1 MIHPSARSTLTEA
14 LQPPSGYRF
23 DAGVATTY
31 SLSLGALLGLPAHFA
46 LLGDHDNSAEEDPLR
61 LVEGL
66 RRASRRLAVFCERG
80 RMEAPPAG
88 NALAVLAEGMVHEVC
103 APHGGAFHPKIWALR
118 YVAIDAAA
126 EPATVVRLLVLTRN
140 LTWDRCWDVSLRLDG
155 VPGKAKEASNK
166 PLADFLRWL
175 PLNTEGASPDLE
187 RQAMIVSLAKDIERA
202 DWEKPPGFTQ
212 LAFHVLGTAK
222 RAVPWSPLE
231 GGGKAQDVLIVSPF
245 VRAGALQTLREHCN
259 GDFMLVSRAD
269 ELDRL
274 PAGACLA
281 DDSAYVLKPD
291 TLLSEG
297 EEAGQADTL
306 QGLHAKVAVFQR
318 GQRVH
323 VAVGS
328 ANYTNAVVQNGS
340 NVEVVAEL
348 SGPVSRIPAPRQWLD
363 EHLQPLL
370 DTYTP
375 GGGEDAEGA
384 ERRQLQ
390 DQLEAIRRQIAAAAW
405 TLHCET
411 HPVSGWNLALSC
423 PGLPLDGAT
432 LHAWPL
438 AVVSER
444 ARAVQAGQVDLG
456 TFAGHEVSSLVG
468 FQVTPNSTR
477 AEELAVP
484 PLRFA
489 LEVSL
494 EGAPDDRADALVA
507 QLLGSRAAFLRYLA
521 LLLDDPQ
528 AAGCGAR
535 NRADG
540 SSGGSRDA
548 SGLMAN
554 YPLFEQLLRIYSR
567 EPERLEAID
576 RMVKRLKDTQFDGQP
591 CLPDDFLALWEVVGN
606 AIGKEAA

>member
-1 MIHPSARSTLTEA
+1 MIQPSERSTLTEA

-31 SLSLGALLGLPAHFA
+31 SLSLGALLGLPAHIA
-46 LLGDHDNSAEEDPLR
+46 LLANQDNSAEEDPLR

-80 RMEAPPAG
+80 RMEAPSAG
-88 NALAVLAEGMVHEVC
+88 NALAVLAEGMVHEVS

-118 YVAIDAAA
+118 FAANDAAA
-126 EPATVVRLLVLTRN
+126 GPEHVVRLLVLTRN

-155 VPGKAKEASNK
+155 VPGKAKEANNK

-175 PLNTEGASPDLE
+175 PLNTQGTPPDVE

-202 DWEKPPGFTQ
+202 DWEKPTGFTQ

-222 RAVPWSPLE
+222 RPAPWTPFK
-231 GGGKAQDVLIVSPF
+231 GGGKVQDVLIVSPF
-245 VRAGALQTLREHCN
+245 VRASALQTLREHCN

-274 PAGACLA
+274 PASAGLA
-281 DDSAYVLKPD
+281 DGDTYVLKPD

-297 EEAGQADTL
+297 EEAGQPDTL
-306 QGLHAKVAVFQR
+306 QGLHAKMAVFQR

-323 VAVGS
+323 IAVGS
-328 ANYTNAVVQNGS
+328 ANYTNAVVQKGN
-340 NVEVVAEL
+340 NVEVVVEL

-370 DTYTP
+370 DTYAP
-375 GGGEDAEGA
+375 GEGEDAEVA

-390 DQLEAIRRQIAAAAW
+390 DQLDAIRRRVAAAVW
-405 TLHCET
+405 TLRCEA
-411 HPVSGWNLALSC
+411 HPVSGWGLMLSC
-423 PGLPLDGAT
+423 PGLVIEGAT

-438 AVVSER
+438 AVSSER
-444 ARAVQAGQVDLG
+444 TRAVQAGQADLG
-456 TFAGHEVSSLVG
+456 IFAGHEVSSLVG
-468 FQVTPNSTR
+468 FRVTLDGTR
-477 AEELAVP
+477 AGELAIA

-494 EGAPDDRADALVA
+494 ESAPDDRADALMA
-507 QLLGSRAAFLRYLA
+507 QLLGSRAAFLRYLG
-521 LLLDDPQ
+521 LLLDDPEV
-528 AAGCGAR
+528 AGGGGR
-535 NRADG
+535 NRPAG
-540 SSGGSRDA
+540 GSGGSRDA
-548 SGLMAN
+548 CGLMAN

-567 EPERLEAID
+567 EPERLETID
-576 RMVKRLKDTQFDGQP
+576 RMVKRLKGKEFDGQP
-591 CLPDDFLALWEVVGN
+591 CLPDDFLALWEVVGS